1 MDFISIL
8 FLAVGLAMDAF
19 SVSITRGL
27 TLKCNI
33 KYALIIAIFFGGFQA
48 LMPVLGWFSGIQL
61 QSIVSTLAPWIAF
74 LLLLGI
80 GLKMIYESLQKHGFC
95 GITITDCESLSP
107 DDEDNSK
114 VFSLKELL
122 ILSIATSIDAF
133 AVGIT
138 FAILNTPIITPIIVI
153 GLVTF
158 ILSFIGVYI
167 GKNIGHL
174 FENKIEILGG
184 LILIGIGLK
193 ILLEN
198 IFF

>member
-1 MDFISIL
+1 MDLISII

-19 SVSITRGL
+19 SVSITQGL

-33 KYALIIAIFFGGFQA
+33 KYALIIALFFGGFQA

-61 QSIVSTLAPWIAF
+61 ETIVSTIAPWIAF

-80 GLKMIYESLQKHGFC
+80 GFKMIYESFN
-95 GITITDCESLSP
+95 T
-107 DDEDNSK
+107 DEDVCN
-114 VFSLKELL
+114 VFSMQKLL

-133 AVGIT
+133 AVGVT

-153 GLVTF
+153 GLITF
-158 ILSFIGVYI
+158 LLSFIGVYI

-174 FENKIEILGG
+174 FENKIEIIGG
-184 LILIGIGLK
+184 LILIVIGFK
-193 ILLEN
+193 ILLES
-198 IFF
+198 II

>member
-27 TLKCNI
+27 TLKCNM
-33 KYALIIAIFFGGFQA
+33 KYALIIALFFGGFQA

-61 QSIVSTLAPWIAF
+61 QGIVSTLAPWIAF

-80 GLKMIYESLQKHGFC
+80 GLKMIYESFSTKGN
-95 GITITDCESLSP
+95 
-107 DDEDNSK
+107 DNEI
-114 VFSLKELL
+114 FSLKELI
-122 ILSIATSIDAF
+122 ILSVATSIDAF

-138 FAILNTPIITPIIVI
+138 FAILNTPIITPIIII
-153 GLVTF
+153 GIVTF

-193 ILLEN
+193 ILIEN
-198 IFF
+198 VF